1 MLSGAKTGLTKRNV
15 LLEFDMKQ
23 RPTTFSRE
31 NSNEIKG
38 CSKICIKKSV
48 GHVASFLSF
57 SSVCFDVISF
67 KRLNYFSQKC
77 AKEQFQ
83 VAALKS
89 RFEPLKI
96 EAQVEIN
103 RQIIAGFENI
113 CSRDGPVGLLT
124 QLR

>member
-1 MLSGAKTGLTKRNV
+1 MKKSSVLFGLGSV
-15 LLEFDMKQ
+15 LLEESSIASF
-23 RPTTFSRE
+23 
-31 NSNEIKG
+31 
-38 CSKICIKKSV
+38 
-48 GHVASFLSF
+48 ASFLSF
-57 SSVCFDVISF
+57 ASFCFDVVSF

>member
-1 MLSGAKTGLTKRNV
+1 
-15 LLEFDMKQ
+15 MKE
-23 RPTTFSRE
+23 RHTTFSRE

-38 CSKICIKKSV
+38 CSKICVKKSV
-48 GHVASFLSF
+48 VRVMSFLSF
-57 SSVCFDVISF
+57 LSFASVCFDDVISF

>member
-1 MLSGAKTGLTKRNV
+1 
-15 LLEFDMKQ
+15 MKE
-23 RPTTFSRE
+23 RHTTFSRE

-38 CSKICIKKSV
+38 CSKICVKKSV
-48 GHVASFLSF
+48 VRVVSFLSF
-57 SSVCFDVISF
+57 ASVCFDDVISF